1 MPEALRSILFSLM
14 LGFHNAWEQD
24 DAALDELGQRFRVAY
39 QAPVDHA
46 LARPE
51 RCFFWGE
58 SSLLN

>member
-1 MPEALRSILFSLM
+1 MTRLARTWLLSMI

-24 DAALDELGQRFRVAY
+24 DADLDDLGIRVYSDHRAFAAAELAF
-39 QAPVDHA
+39 
-46 LARPE
+46 PE

>member
-1 MPEALRSILFSLM
+1 MPRAFRTFLFSLL

-24 DAALDELGQRFRVAY
+24 DASLEEISGRFRAEY
-39 QAPVDHA
+39 RGPVGHVLDH
-46 LARPE
+46 PE